1 MNETIPKVLL
11 FTVKE
16 ASQMLNLHENTV
28 YAAIHQ
34 GRLRAS
40 RKGKKILIHYSDLE
54 RFARMDI
61 PGFRVADETE
71 MCVSEGRRER

>member
-1 MNETIPKVLL
+1 
-11 FTVKE
+11 
-16 ASQMLNLHENTV
+16 V